1 MRLLFG
7 YDVETFSAIDLNK
20 FGSYLYSRHA
30 TTDVRCVAYCLVDN
44 SRRGPVKIWLPGDP
58 PPDELVA
65 IKDDPDAV
73 TCTFNDAF
81 DRQIHEQKLAVLH
94 GWPVVPLE
102 RRRCAQAAA
111 LARALPASLEAAAAA
126 LGIAT
131 RKSKEGITIMRRLA
145 GPRRQTAKERKAG
158 KPLDFSATPEEM
170 KILDIYARND
180 VTMMLDILDR
190 IGLLSPAEQAIWQLG
205 QVINE
210 RGAHADIP
218 FLEAALLIEQQAKRQ
233 VCAELAEL
241 TDGLVSTAG
250 QRDRILAWL
259 AEHGCKI
266 SNLRKT
272 TVADALLEPG
282 LPRLAR
288 RLLELR
294 QDGAGTAALKFATL
308 RRWTNENDERIH
320 HAYRYHG
327 ASSGRF
333 TSMGVQLHNL
343 KKPELTNV
351 QDAIAAVAGG
361 SLEEL
366 QRRGFARPLEVVGSV
381 VRAAITA
388 APGRRLF
395 IADLSGIEAR
405 GAADIVGATREL
417 AQWRAFDRSGKPED
431 EPYYITGLT
440 TLSQPRENARKAG
453 KTGAFAFQYQGG
465 IGAYRR
471 ITGDTMTNDE
481 VIAARRD
488 AWRTDH
494 PEYGQFW
501 RLALFQAVQALRNP
515 GTEFSAKAIAFRYD
529 RKTGFLEMILPSG
542 RTLTYPRAELFE
554 DEFGRVSFTFLDASG
569 SASGRMYHERKNSG
583 VFGGLLLENAT
594 QALCRDLFVAVMPE
608 LERAGYPIVMHTHDE
623 WVCEV
628 PDGHGS
634 LEEFLAIVTAPPN
647 WAPDLPIAAKA
658 RISDRLI
665 EIPESAQ
672 AETIVTDNTLT
683 NTVAELTEDEAG
695 QEENGEDSED
705 SEDTDGAE
713 NYDNNGPRVDV
724 PTTPAPPPQH
734 ICVHCQAAPDGSERP
749 STYEDAWL
757 HPGCLEPFIKARMLE
772 QGVAWEVRA
781 SAPELTS
788 VQLTSDPKPPDPKPD
803 PKSEPSKTNGARGGN
818 GSDELAGFD
827 DFNAAE
833 FLRPRVSVAP
843 SPPSS
848 RGDDYPRGEIPPPT
862 SGPAVAEY
870 IYKDARGRLY
880 MRVVRT
886 SGKSFPTYHWSNG
899 EWVPG
904 WPQEVLPYRLP
915 ELLAAPADT
924 VVLDCEGEKDADIA
938 ARYGFVATCNPG
950 GAGKWQPELTKYFN
964 GKQRVVLVQDNDD
977 AGRQH
982 TAKVAEALKD
992 VVPTIGIVRFPEL
1005 PNHGD
1010 LSDFFVRGGTK
1021 EALQVRIEEALKA
1034 GTARPYVIVRAIEVE
1049 LENVSWLW
1057 PGHLAHGALELL
1069 TGDPDLGKSQIHM
1082 SYAACV
1088 TRGTPWPDGFPGSRP
1103 QRVLLV
1109 TAEDNYANTV
1119 GPRAVAAGVDLTALI
1134 YLKGLVRNGKQEI
1147 FLLSSGL
1154 QELEQVLLDHDNIG
1168 LVLVDPITAYM
1179 GSPKSGRFDSH
1190 RATDVRSVLG
1200 PLKDLS
1206 ERHRIAISAITHPP
1220 KGAKASPLDSFIGSQ
1235 AYIAAARIA
1244 HLCVPETEPGLAG
1257 AVRNTGRVFFT
1268 QVKNN
1273 LGSKA
1278 ATLAYHLDTKSIGF
1292 DRFGEPLRPAP
1303 YVLWEGAVDITSAE
1317 ALAQARAVAKMKV
1330 NPVHEFLRDILASGQ
1345 VLQKVIV
1352 ERAAAKGISLPQL
1365 RRARKALGAV
1375 TFKRR
1380 GGNMISPWLWALP
1393 GQVPDDVE
1401 REDESTPEGDA

>member
-1 MRLLFG
+1 MRLFG
-7 YDVETFSAIDLNK
+7 YDVETFSAVDLK
-20 FGSYLYSRHA
+20 KLGSYLYTRHA

-44 SRRGPVKIWLPGDP
+44 GRRGPVKIWLPGDP
-58 PPDELVA
+58 PPDEVVA
-65 IKDDPDAV
+65 IKDDPDAC
-73 TCTFNDAF
+73 TCTFNDPF
-81 DRQIHEQKLAVLH
+81 DRQIHEQKLALRH
-94 GWPVVPLE
+94 GWPVIPLE

-111 LARALPASLEAAAAA
+111 LARALPAALDSAAAV

-131 RKSKEGITIMRRLA
+131 RKSKEGIAIMRRLA

-170 KILDIYARND
+170 EILDKYARND
-180 VTMMLDILDR
+180 VTMMLDAVER
-190 IGLLSPAEQAIWQLG
+190 IGLLPPAEQAIWLLN

-210 RGAHADIP
+210 RGVHVDIAL
-218 FLEAALLIEQQAKRQ
+218 LEAALLIEQQAKRQ
-233 VCAELAEL
+233 VRAEIAEL
-241 TDGLVSTAG
+241 TNEAVGTPG

-266 SNLRKT
+266 SNLRKA
-272 TVADALLEPG
+272 TVADALREPG
-282 LPRLAR
+282 LNGLAR

-308 RRWTNENDERIH
+308 RRWTDENDERIH
-320 HAYRYHG
+320 GGYRYHG

-333 TSMGVQLHNL
+333 TSLGCQLHNL
-343 KKPELTNV
+343 KKPELTDV
-351 QDAIAAVAGG
+351 QGAIAAVASG

-366 QRRGFARPLEVVGSV
+366 QRGGFARPLEVIGSV
-381 VRAAITA
+381 VRATITP
-388 APGRRLF
+388 APGCRLF

-405 GAADIVGATREL
+405 GAAGIVGASQTL
-417 AQWRAFDRSGKPED
+417 AQWRTFDRSGKPED
-431 EPYYITGLT
+431 EPYYITGIST
-440 TLSQPRENARKAG
+440 FRQPPENARKAG
-453 KTGAFAFQYQGG
+453 KTGSLAFQYQGG
-465 IGAYRR
+465 ISAYRR
-471 ITGDTMTNDE
+471 ITGDVMTNDE

-488 AWRTDH
+488 AWRADH
-494 PEYGQFW
+494 PEHTQFW
-501 RLALFQAVQALRNP
+501 GLALFQAVQAIRNP
-515 GTEFSAKAIAFRYD
+515 GTEFSAKAVAFRYD
-529 RKTGFLEMILPSG
+529 RQTGFLEMILPSG
-542 RTLTYPRAELFE
+542 RTLSYPRAELIE
-554 DEFGRVSFTFLDASG
+554 DEFGGVSFTFLDASG
-569 SASGRMYHERKNSG
+569 STSGRMYHERKGGG

-634 LEEFLAIVTAPPN
+634 LEKFLTVVTTPPS
-647 WAPDLPIAAKA
+647 WAHNLPIAAKA
-658 RISDRLI
+658 RISGRLI
-665 EIPESAQ
+665 EIPEPARV
-672 AETIVTDNTLT
+672 ETIVTDNALA
-683 NTVAELTEDEAG
+683 NTIAELVGDEAG
-695 QEENGEDSED
+695 QEENGEDGED
-705 SEDTDGAE
+705 VDSTENRGDGAGA
-713 NYDNNGPRVDV
+713 DA
-724 PTTPAPPPQH
+724 PTAPAPIAPPQH
-734 ICVHCQAAPDGSERP
+734 VCAHCLTAPDGSERP
-749 STYEDAWL
+749 SAYEDAWL
-757 HPGCLEPFIKARMLE
+757 HPGCLEPFIEARMVE
-772 QGVAWEVRA
+772 QGIAWEARA
-781 SAPELTS
+781 SAPALTLSVELTS
-788 VQLTSDPKPPDPKPD
+788 DSKPTDPKPD
-803 PKSEPSKTNGARGGN
+803 PKPEPLKTNRARNGN

-833 FLRPRVSVAP
+833 FLRPRVSVTP
-843 SPPSS
+843 SPPS
-848 RGDDYPRGEIPPPT
+848 RGDDYPRGETPPPA
-862 SGPAVAEY
+862 SGPAIAEY

-886 SGKSFPTYHWSNG
+886 SGKNFPTYHWSAG
-899 EWVPG
+899 EWAPG
-904 WPQEVLPYRLP
+904 WPQEVVPYRLP

-924 VVLDCEGEKDADIA
+924 VVLDCEGERDCDTA

-950 GAGKWQPELTKYFN
+950 GAGKWQPELTKYFS
-964 GKQRVVLVQDNDD
+964 GKQHVVLVQDNDD

-992 VVPTIGIVRFPEL
+992 VVPTIGVVRFPEL
-1005 PNHGD
+1005 PDHGD

-1034 GTARPYVIVRAIEVE
+1034 GTARPYVIVRASEVE

-1088 TRGTPWPDGFPGSRP
+1088 TGGTPWPDGFLGSQP

-1119 GPRAVAAGVDLTALI
+1119 GPRAVAAGVDLSALL

-1147 FLLSSGL
+1147 FLLSAGL
-1154 QELEQVLLDHDNIG
+1154 QELEQALLDHENIG
-1168 LVLVDPITAYM
+1168 LVLIDPITAYM

-1200 PLKDLS
+1200 PLKDLA
-1206 ERHRIAISAITHPP
+1206 ERRRIAISAITHPP
-1220 KGAKASPLDSFIGSQ
+1220 KGTKASPLDSYIGSQ
-1235 AYIAAARIA
+1235 AYIAAARIG
-1244 HLCVPETEPGLAG
+1244 HLCIPETEPGLAG
-1257 AVRNTGRVFFT
+1257 AVRNTGRMFFT

-1278 ATLAYHLDTKSIGF
+1278 TTLAYHLDTKSIGF
-1292 DRFGEPLRPAP
+1292 DRSGEPLKPAP

-1317 ALAQARAVAKMKV
+1317 ALAQARAVAKTRV
-1330 NPVHEFLRDILASGQ
+1330 NPVHEFLRDILASGP
-1345 VLQKVIV
+1345 VLQKIIV
-1352 ERAAAKGISLPQL
+1352 ERGAAKGISLPQL
-1365 RRARKALGAV
+1365 RRARKAIGAV
-1375 TFKRR
+1375 TYKRR
-1380 GGNMISPWLWALP
+1380 GGNVISPWLWALP
-1393 GQVPDDVE
+1393 EHVPEDVE